1 MTDDDDN
8 DNDDDDDN
16 DDNDDAVWRDDD
28 GVILDDTLASHLE
41 RKSKGAAQKICDHW
55 HPSLR

>member
-1 MTDDDDN
+1 MTDDDD
-8 DNDDDDDN
+8 DDVDVDDDDD
-16 DDNDDAVWRDDD
+16 VWRDDD

-41 RKSKGAAQKICDHW
+41 RKSKGPAKKVCDNW